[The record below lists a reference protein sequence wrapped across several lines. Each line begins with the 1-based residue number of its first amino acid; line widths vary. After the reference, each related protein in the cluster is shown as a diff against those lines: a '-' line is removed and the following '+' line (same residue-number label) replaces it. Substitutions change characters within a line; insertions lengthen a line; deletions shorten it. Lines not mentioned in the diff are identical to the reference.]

1 MVSAVV
7 LVNTD
12 MAEKNDVLERIKL
25 VSGVEEAHA
34 LYGVYDFLVK
44 INATSIDKLRE
55 IIKYSLTQL
64 LGVIAILTLM
74 VVEH

>member
-12 MAEKNDVLERIKL
+12 LAEKKNVFDRIKL
-25 VSGVEEAHA
+25 VSGVEEVHA

-44 INATSIDKLRE
+44 INANSVDGLRE
-55 IIKYSLTQL
+55 IIKCSLTQF
-64 LGVIAILTLM
+64 VDVMSILTLM
-74 VVEH
+74 VAEP